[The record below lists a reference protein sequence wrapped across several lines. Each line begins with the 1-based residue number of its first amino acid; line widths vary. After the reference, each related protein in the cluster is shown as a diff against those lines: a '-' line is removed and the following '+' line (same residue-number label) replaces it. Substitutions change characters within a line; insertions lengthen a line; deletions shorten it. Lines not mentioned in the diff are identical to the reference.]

1 MATSFPDGFL
11 WGASTAAYQ
20 IEGAV
25 TEDGR
30 GPSIWDTFSH
40 LPGKILSG
48 DNGDIACDHYHRWP
62 QDVALMSELGIGA
75 YRLSTRGRASCRKE
89 GVAQTRRDWNS
100 TIGSSM
106 RSWLPISSRGF
117 VSTTGICRRRSR
129 TAAAGRTGM
138 S

>member
-1 MATSFPDGFL
+1 MAIRFPDGFR

-25 TEDGR
+25 AEDGR

-40 LPGKILSG
+40 IPGKILGG

-75 YRLSTRGRASCRKE
+75 YRLSTAWPRILPEGRGRPNEKGLEFYDRLVDAIMERE
-89 GVAQTRRDWNS
+89 IEPW
-100 TIGSSM
+100 
-106 RSWLPISSRGF
+106 
-117 VSTTGICRRRSR
+117 ICLYQWD
-129 TAAAGRTGM
+129 
-138 S
+138 